1 MGASVWVGIFLFG
14 LLVVLL
20 GLLAYS
26 GVWRNWWKRIHMTT
40 GHPPFAGFFYGIF
53 LMLLTAYRTVLEI
66 DAAVLTVVYGL
77 LLAALLVAG
86 IRVWFWLPAAVL
98 PTWLRGQKR
107 AEGEARIRT
116 AVPDT
121 QWGYRLPAR

>member
-14 LLVVLL
+14 LLVVVL

-26 GVWRNWWKRIHMTT
+26 GVWGNWWTRIHMTT
-40 GHPPFAGFFYGIF
+40 GYPPFAGFFVGIF
-53 LMLLTAYRTVLEI
+53 LMLLTAYWTVLEI
-66 DAAVLTVVYGL
+66 DTAVLSVVFGL

-86 IRVWFWLPAAVL
+86 ITAWFWLPAAML
-98 PTWLRGQKR
+98 PAWLRGQKR

-116 AVPDT
+116 AVPDNHRIA
-121 QWGYRLPAR
+121 GSGH